1 MGPVGSLKIKN
12 MKTFTIKPNGIFRGL
27 AVNKDPI
34 PHLNLGKLI
43 FDKSIEI
50 RLPAD
55 INDAA
60 FYGYD
65 LDEEN
70 QGCVFEV
77 KIERPEDDTVKLV
90 VQSYYIMKNGESYL
104 VTLVTAEKSKEKT
117 AIILVDV
124 PPKSGGHN
132 QYSIARRIGREK
144 ISEFENLDTE
154 NSLASII
161 EIGKTPFGE
170 KILFSIEPDTLIK
183 IVRIGKKDDGPE
195 SILFYWNGYITSTS
209 LENQQEPD
217 IKALLVI
224 ADETHIRTE
233 ASKALSCKN

>member
-1 MGPVGSLKIKN
+1 
-12 MKTFTIKPNGIFRGL
+12 MKTFTIKPNGLLKGL
-27 AVNKDPI
+27 AVNKEPI

-43 FDKSIEI
+43 FDKNIEI
-50 RLPAD
+50 SLPAD
-55 INDAA
+55 INDSA
-60 FYGYD
+60 FYGYE
-65 LDEEN
+65 LDEKN
-70 QGCVFEV
+70 QGCIFDV
-77 KIERPEDDTVKLV
+77 KIERPDNDTVKLIA
-90 VQSYYIMKNGESYL
+90 QSYYIMKNGESHL
-104 VTLVTAEKSKEKT
+104 VTLKKSKEKT

-170 KILFSIEPDTLIK
+170 KILFSIKPDTLIK

-195 SILFYWNGYITSTS
+195 SILFYWNSKNTSTS

-217 IKALLVI
+217 VKALFAM
-224 ADETHIRTE
+224 ADEAAHRTE
-233 ASKALSCKN
+233 INESLLPN